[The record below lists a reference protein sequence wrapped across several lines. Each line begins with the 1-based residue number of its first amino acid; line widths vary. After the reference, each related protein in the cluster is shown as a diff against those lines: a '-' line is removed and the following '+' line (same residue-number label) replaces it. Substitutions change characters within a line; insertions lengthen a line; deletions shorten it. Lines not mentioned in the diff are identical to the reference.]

1 MTVLASRVAETA
13 QPPAV
18 QLVFSDDTAE
28 PMVRLGFATLDIAR
42 ASERVERLGGRIEH
56 NDLSGA
62 RCLDNEDTPLLLRA
76 AREDQAGQPSP
87 AARGVLGVI
96 FVFAR
101 DSRRAAGFYQR
112 FAGGYPRSGQP
123 PDGHSGTVTFHISV
137 PNPEPVIKAI
147 SAHAGRVGPPA
158 GAGIFTTRACSDDQG
173 TPFSLWYGPAC

>member
-42 ASERVERLGGRIEH
+42 ASERVERLGGGGGGT
-56 NDLSGA
+56 NPSGGG
-62 RCLDNEDTPLLLRA
+62 RLGERGHTPVRP
-76 AREDQAGQPSP
+76 RHPGP

-101 DSRRAAGFYQR
+101 DPRRAAGFYQR

-123 PDGHSGTVTFHISV
+123 PDGHSGTVT
-137 PNPEPVIKAI
+137 
-147 SAHAGRVGPPA
+147 
-158 GAGIFTTRACSDDQG
+158 C
-173 TPFSLWYGPAC
+173 